1 MALVARLVFRALVE
15 CNSFLFFKHLRRR
28 RRRSSSSA
36 IVVVVVVV
44 VDVVVVV
51 VVVVDRCRRPSL
63 SSIVAFVASVVSIAM
78 TSYGVHLREARLQRR
93 LMPTLSNDNF
103 DAGSEAGV
111 GAVTI
116 NLFVTTI
123 LEFFL
128 SILSIRVAFKGYR
141 QR

>member
-1 MALVARLVFRALVE
+1 MKKRACSFYLCVHKLLILLQHAVGLWTGVLYTGCGITGVLASTRWFVRRQIFVFL
-15 CNSFLFFKHLRRR
+15 LT
-28 RRRSSSSA
+28 
-36 IVVVVVVV
+36 
-44 VDVVVVV
+44 
-51 VVVVDRCRRPSL
+51 
-63 SSIVAFVASVVSIAM
+63 SIVAFVASVVSIAM

>member
-1 MALVARLVFRALVE
+1 MGLWTGVLYTGCGITGVLASTRWFVRRQIFVF
-15 CNSFLFFKHLRRR
+15 FLT
-28 RRRSSSSA
+28 
-36 IVVVVVVV
+36 
-44 VDVVVVV
+44 
-51 VVVVDRCRRPSL
+51 
-63 SSIVAFVASVVSIAM
+63 SIVAFVASVVSIAM

-93 LMPTLSNDNF
+93 MMPTPTFMNDAS
-103 DAGSEAGV
+103 DGSEAGV

>member
-1 MALVARLVFRALVE
+1 MGLWTGVLYTGCGITGVLASTRWFVRRQIFVFL
-15 CNSFLFFKHLRRR
+15 LT
-28 RRRSSSSA
+28 
-36 IVVVVVVV
+36 
-44 VDVVVVV
+44 
-51 VVVVDRCRRPSL
+51 
-63 SSIVAFVASVVSIAM
+63 SIVAFVASVVSIAM